1 MNPTAPLLIDLA
13 QLALEL
19 AGIIDPIGVS
29 VVSSRAVSL
38 ARGSFSDAGISAAS
52 VVPSVGN
59 AAGYGKIGRYLEGL
73 RRACRLGLK
82 DLQFGRILRKDLPK
96 LQGMLRHLTAFP
108 LPTTVRVRLFE
119 MDTEISRFLEE
130 YPRAVLKIV
139 DIPHFRPVGLIA
151 GRKLRDVTQ
160 SSLRNALAQSGIREA
175 HNSHFLMRL
184 IDRGPTRG
192 IRNLGDF
199 ARELNAGIRQ
209 LGKEPGTVEVLLPS
223 SGAKV
228 VANLRG
234 ELLTFEIGD
243 FHTFV
248 RQSGLW

>member
-1 MNPTAPLLIDLA
+1 MNPQASLLIDLA
-13 QLALEL
+13 QLTLEL
-19 AGIIDPIGVS
+19 SRALDPTGGS
-29 VVSSRAVSL
+29 VVANGAASL
-38 ARGSFSDAGISAAS
+38 ARGGFFHAGISAAS
-52 VVPSVGN
+52 VGN
-59 AAGYGKIGRYLEGL
+59 SAASGFGKIGRYLDAL
-73 RRACRLGLK
+73 RRACQLGLR
-82 DLQFGRILRKDLPK
+82 DLQFGRILRSDLPK
-96 LQGMLRHLTAFP
+96 VRKLLRHLTVFP
-108 LPTTVRVRLFE
+108 VASAVRIKLFE
-119 MDTEISRFLEE
+119 MDTEISRFLDD
-130 YPRAVLKIV
+130 YPRVVLRIV

-151 GRKLRDVTQ
+151 TRKLRDATQ
-160 SSLRNALAQSGIREA
+160 ISLRNAMAQSGIREA

-192 IRNLGDF
+192 IKNLGDF

-209 LGKEPGTVEVLLPS
+209 LGKEPGTVEILLPS

-243 FHTFV
+243 FQTFV